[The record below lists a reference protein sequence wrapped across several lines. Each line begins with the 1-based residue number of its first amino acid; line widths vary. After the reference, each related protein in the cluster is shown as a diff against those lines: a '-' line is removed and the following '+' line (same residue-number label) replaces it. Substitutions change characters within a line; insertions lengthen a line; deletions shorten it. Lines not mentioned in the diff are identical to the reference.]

1 MKSRE
6 DGFDPTKLCAEAKKK
21 YNECFSAWYRA
32 SFLDI
37 GTRGSSEGVCQVEW
51 NEYERCIKQMLKKRK
66 LEHLLEE
73 QAKLEARL
81 AKDSRQG
88 E

>member
-1 MKSRE
+1 
-6 DGFDPTKLCAEAKKK
+6 
-21 YNECFSAWYRA
+21 
-32 SFLDI
+32 
-37 GTRGSSEGVCQVEW
+37 VEW